1 MYFAKHETFH
11 IRDGWLTK
19 GLRTLQQDQRIFFDP
34 EAPEKLGM
42 GKNMVRSLRFWMQ
55 ATGLTEEVRSD
66 ALTVQ
71 KPTLLGQLIHDND
84 PYLEHEASLWLIHYN
99 LVCSRDL
106 ATAWH
111 YFFNHFIPNNFTRED
126 FLERL
131 SQWINTQLGNGKR
144 VAESSLKKDFA
155 TLVKTYLADKRDD
168 RSPED
173 SMECPLTNLGL
184 MSSFRELS
192 EDDKR
197 VTVYR
202 YEPGT
207 AGNIHPL
214 IFLYVILQW
223 RSDDREGARQVSL
236 QAVLR
241 EPMNAG
247 RTFNIGLA
255 DFEQLLG
262 RLNDNHD
269 WRITLTRTAGLDQ
282 LTLPDVAADTVLCK
296 LFENIGLLNE
306 ELDICW
312 ERAIG

>member
-11 IRDGWLTK
+11 IRDGWVTK
-19 GLRTLQQDQRIFFDP
+19 GLRTLQQDPRIFFDP
-34 EAPEKLGM
+34 EAPERLGM

-55 ATGLTEEVRSD
+55 ATGLTEEVRKGV
-66 ALTVQ
+66 LTIQ
-71 KPTLLGQLIHDND
+71 KSTLLGQLIHDND

-106 ATAWH
+106 ATAWY
-111 YFFNHFIPNNFTRED
+111 YFFNHFVSNNFSRED
-126 FLERL
+126 FVERL
-131 SQWINTQLGNGKR
+131 SQWIIPQLENGRKI
-144 VAESSLKKDFA
+144 AKSSLKKDFA
-155 TLVKTYLADKRDD
+155 TLVKTYLPDKRGDI
-168 RSPED
+168 SPED

-184 MSSFRELS
+184 MSSSSGLN

-207 AGNIHPL
+207 VENIHPL

-223 RSDDREGARQVSL
+223 QNNHRPGARQVNL
-236 QAVLR
+236 TAVLR

-247 RTFNIGLA
+247 RTFNIGLT
-255 DFEQLLG
+255 DFEQLLMH
-262 RLNDNHD
+262 LNDNYD

-282 LTLPDVAADTVLCK
+282 LTLPDVAANTVLCE
-296 LFENIGLLNE
+296 LFQNIGLLNE
-306 ELDICW
+306 ELGICW
-312 ERAIG
+312 QRAIG

>member
-11 IRDGWLTK
+11 IREGWLTK
-19 GLRTLQQDQRIFFDP
+19 GLRILQQDPRIFFDS

-66 ALTVQ
+66 TRTVQ
-71 KPTLLGQLIHDND
+71 KPTLLGQLIRDND
-84 PYLEHEASLWLIHYN
+84 PYLERETSLWFIHYN
-99 LVCSRDL
+99 LICSRDL
-106 ATAWH
+106 ATAWY
-111 YFFNHFIPNNFTRED
+111 YFFNHFVPNNFTRED

-131 SQWINTQLGNGKR
+131 SQWINTQAHNGKK

-155 TLVKTYLADKRDD
+155 TLVKTYLADKRGD

-173 SMECPLTNLGL
+173 SMECPLTSLGL

-202 YEPGT
+202 YEPG
-207 AGNIHPL
+207 AAVNIHPL
-214 IFLYVILQW
+214 VFLYVVVKRQ
-223 RSDDREGARQVSL
+223 SEDREGARQVGL
-236 QAVLR
+236 QAMLR

-247 RTFNIGLA
+247 RTFNIGLT
-255 DFEQLLG
+255 DFEHLLS
-262 RLNDNHD
+262 RLNDDYD
-269 WRITLTRTAGLDQ
+269 WRISLTRTGGLDQ
-282 LTLPDVAADTVLCK
+282 LTLPDVAADTILRE
-296 LFENIGLLNE
+296 LYESSGLLNE
-306 ELDICW
+306 ELRECW
-312 ERAIG
+312 VQAIG